1 MTEFLLTTDTRK
13 ILHVDIDAFY
23 AQVEMRDHRI
33 FLGTRENNMG
43 YGLVIEA

>member
-23 AQVEMRDHRI
+23 AQVEMRDNPALRHQPLIISRDP
-33 FLGTRENNMG
+33 
-43 YGLVIEA
+43 A